1 MSIGLALML
10 MAAEPAAVVAPLPVL
25 PPNAS
30 VQQRFEYGYRAIH
43 SGQAEAGLKV
53 FEDMEKRLLADAKP
67 SQANLAVVRVA
78 KGQALLKLGRFEQAA
93 EALTQGLA
101 GLDPKGAQ
109 RGAWVDGMA
118 SLAQMQEADLDY
130 ASAYQLYRKVIEN
143 VPADDAA
150 SLVALVGKVRTGLF
164 VDPVEAVADA
174 DTAYRRYLA
183 LPDTKKDR
191 LADVRSL
198 KARALLN
205 SGRFDEAYT
214 ELLVGLKE
222 AGGLGKRVNL
232 TDIGVRSDLA
242 LAALLSGKS
251 EIARRYLTWTGAGH
265 LEGEG
270 FKFGTQMQP
279 PPCRGPADIRPDDV
293 AVIQFSIGENGAVS
307 NVQPIYASRPGPM
320 ALEFAQA
327 VRNWSWTPAAAQAI
341 KPFFRYMTRLE
352 MRCSMAVNRPSVV
365 QVLEPDVA
373 QWYERE
379 KISFPEIDTSSDARA
394 LPRILV
400 EIARLGQSGETTS
413 SELIPFL
420 HLAVVNGVIGRDE
433 AIAYGRRLLAAVR
446 DRKAPAPVQAYYAI
460 IQARLESR
468 DGDPRGYLGR
478 VGRAL
483 EALLSDPVISGD
495 ARSRAAV
502 ALELAEGLAEQKKF
516 HKAQVALDRIVTDK
530 GLSSKDPLR
539 VAALVQT
546 ASFVFADGHADA
558 ARSAYAQTGLSAQQC
573 ALVDIDPIPVRRGAT
588 TSDYPADAWR
598 WGFEGW
604 VTSEFDIDAKGDT
617 RNVRTLIAYPPFV
630 FGRAATTIID
640 RSSYRQTY
648 RPEGGLGCGG
658 HRDRVVFSHR

>member
-1 MSIGLALML
+1 M
-10 MAAEPAAVVAPLPVL
+10 
-25 PPNAS
+25 
-30 VQQRFEYGYRAIH
+30 
-43 SGQAEAGLKV
+43 
-53 FEDMEKRLLADAKP
+53 
-67 SQANLAVVRVA
+67 
-78 KGQALLKLGRFEQAA
+78 
-93 EALTQGLA
+93 
-101 GLDPKGAQ
+101 
-109 RGAWVDGMA
+109 
-118 SLAQMQEADLDY
+118 
-130 ASAYQLYRKVIEN
+130 
-143 VPADDAA
+143 
-150 SLVALVGKVRTGLF
+150 
-164 VDPVEAVADA
+164 
-174 DTAYRRYLA
+174 
-183 LPDTKKDR
+183 
-191 LADVRSL
+191 
-198 KARALLN
+198 
-205 SGRFDEAYT
+205 
-214 ELLVGLKE
+214 
-222 AGGLGKRVNL
+222 
-232 TDIGVRSDLA
+232 
-242 LAALLSGKS
+242 
-251 EIARRYLTWTGAGH
+251 
-265 LEGEG
+265 
-270 FKFGTQMQP
+270 
-279 PPCRGPADIRPDDV
+279 
-293 AVIQFSIGENGAVS
+293 
-307 NVQPIYASRPGPM
+307 
-320 ALEFAQA
+320 
-327 VRNWSWTPAAAQAI
+327 
-341 KPFFRYMTRLE
+341 
-352 MRCSMAVNRPSVV
+352 
-365 QVLEPDVA
+365 
-373 QWYERE
+373 
-379 KISFPEIDTSSDARA
+379 
-394 LPRILV
+394 
-400 EIARLGQSGETTS
+400 
-413 SELIPFL
+413 
-420 HLAVVNGVIGRDE
+420 NGVIGRDE